1 MWMMIDATELGLS
14 LLLVHQL
21 PFSLCL
27 NFTGTRGVVFE
38 LEPSGAHQNACTQM
52 RARVKADWSA
62 CTQLRARVKAGWS
75 ALAA

>member
-27 NFTGTRGVVFE
+27 NFTGSRGVVFE
-38 LEPSGAHQNACTQM
+38 LEPSGADQNACTQM
-52 RARVKADWSA
+52 
-62 CTQLRARVKAGWS
+62 TARVKAGWS
-75 ALAA
+75 ARAA